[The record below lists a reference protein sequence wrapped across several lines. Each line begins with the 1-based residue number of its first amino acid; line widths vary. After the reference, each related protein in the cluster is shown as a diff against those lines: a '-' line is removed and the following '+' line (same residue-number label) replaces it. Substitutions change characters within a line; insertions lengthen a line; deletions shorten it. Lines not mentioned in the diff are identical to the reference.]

1 MHLES
6 ILKEKRKDE
15 MQPQKAAAR
24 SVSDEWIGTE
34 EIDEILRQT
43 YYANKRDKSHAAY
56 RYEKKNDYPRGYTA
70 KDFGNDSAQLRPAG
84 AEGISFS
91 RRL

>member
-43 YYANKRDKSHAAY
+43 YYANKRDKSMP
-56 RYEKKNDYPRGYTA
+56 RTGTKKERLPAWIHCQR
-70 KDFGNDSAQLRPAG
+70 LR
-84 AEGISFS
+84 E
-91 RRL
+91 